1 MASNLDLEEQEQLD
15 QLKAFWKQYGNLIT
29 WVITLALAGYAG
41 WNGWNWWQRDQA
53 VKAAAM
59 FDELDRAASTGDAV
73 KAGHVFADMKERFP
87 RTTFTQQGALLA
99 AKVQYEK
106 GQVDAARTTLDWV
119 SANAGEDEYRDLA
132 DLRLAGLQLDAK
144 QFDAA
149 LKTLDAIRG
158 KDFASLADDRR
169 GDILLAQ
176 GKREQARQQF
186 QKAYDGMDPK
196 LEYRRLIEAKLATLG
211 VAADAGDKAGA
222 AATPASAGASK

>member
-106 GQVDAARTTLDWV
+106 GQVDAARATLAWV
-119 SANAGEDEYRDLA
+119 SANAGEDEYRDVA

-158 KDFASLADDRR
+158 KDFASLAADRR
-169 GDILLAQ
+169 GDVLLAQ
-176 GKREQARQQF
+176 GKRDEARQQF
-186 QKAYDGMDPK
+186 QKAYDSMDK
-196 LEYRRLIEAKLATLG
+196 TLEYRRLIEAKLATLG
-211 VAADAGDKAGA
+211 VAADAGAKAGTA
-222 AATPASAGASK
+222 ASAGASK